1 MTNQTA
7 RVLELLK
14 RFNNNNLVCIKQL
27 QTEYLWQKIDKEGE
41 TVVLNEKTIRRDLNI
56 IKAIFPESFELV
68 RGVENGCYKA
78 ITKKAFD
85 NFMNP
90 NNISLMV
97 QTFNMAQRN
106 NLFES
111 LDIDK
116 SDKSII
122 QKKVNDLKKIY
133 EFKNKPFENKP
144 NDFELFKKL
153 ENAIYHKK
161 QIILDYDVLGKI
173 EKIEVKPYKIIFM
186 NENFYL
192 GCEVE
197 HEDFTFSPYRISK
210 IYGVTDTTIT
220 FHKDYDIDEFITAMQ
235 TPFSRYKKNF
245 KQHLVDVVLEVDK
258 SVAGY
263 FKAKKHL
270 ASQKVIETK
279 ENGNLLVQFKVTQE
293 SELEELIKKW
303 IPHVT
308 VIKPLSLKDKINTVL
323 AEYLTKQ

>member
-14 RFNNNNLVCIKQL
+14 RFNNNNQVCIAQL
-27 QTEYLWQKIDKEGE
+27 QKEYLWQTTDKDGE
-41 TVVLNEKTIRRDLNI
+41 PVVMSEKTIRRDLNI

-68 RGVENGCYKA
+68 RGGDNGCYKA
-78 ITKKAFD
+78 ITKQAFD

-106 NLFES
+106 NLFDS
-111 LDIDK
+111 LEIDK
-116 SDKSII
+116 ADKAII
-122 QKKVNDLKKIY
+122 ESKVNDLKKIY

-153 ENAIYHKK
+153 ESAIYHQKH
-161 QIILDYDVLGKI
+161 IIINYKVLDKI

-192 GCEVE
+192 ACEVD
-197 HEDFTFSPYRISK
+197 HEDYSFSPFRISK
-210 IYGVTDTTIT
+210 INSITDTTKT
-220 FHKDYDIDEFITAMQ
+220 FHKNFDLEEFILAIQ
-235 TPFSRYKKNF
+235 TPFSKYTKNF
-245 KQHLVDVVLEVDK
+245 KQNLVNVILEVDSSK
-258 SVAGY
+258 SEF

-270 ASQKVIETK
+270 STQETIETK
-279 ENGNLLVQFKVTQE
+279 ENGNLLIKFTVTQE
-293 SELEELIKKW
+293 SELEELVKKW
-303 IPHVT
+303 IPHIK
-308 VIKPLSLKDKINTVL
+308 VIEPLSLKDQINSTL
-323 AEYLTKQ
+323 LEYLNN